1 VHPIQVEH
9 GIGLLHQMISRH
21 YLVEIKRVKEL
32 PGRAGLSIQEPVLDM
47 IEQVSSAR
55 RPNIGTTWSIFERCA
70 AFERERAH
78 YSILN
83 SWYGFIVA
91 SVMQIIGCK
100 LVPHGLG

>member
-1 VHPIQVEH
+1 VFLAALEDNPPVAILLTNSQWPQPH
-9 GIGLLHQMISRH
+9 GFD
-21 YLVEIKRVKEL
+21 
-32 PGRAGLSIQEPVLDM
+32 AGWP
-47 IEQVSSAR
+47 QVSSAR

-70 AFERERAH
+70 TFVRERAH

-83 SWYGFIVA
+83 RWYGFIVA